1 LLSLDISRFKR
12 QKKAHRKARTD
23 FWFVSGV
30 PKLFEQ
36 GGSALAFYF
45 LNRGAVKHPC
55 VIAMSW
61 FSGSTAGAVAKL
73 EKVCREAGDAKQLK
87 QLLGGRK
94 LDLSTLVFD
103 DGWTPLHV
111 CSSKGFKDCV
121 EVLLA
126 SGASTGERLPGDG
139 TTPLM
144 LAAFAG
150 LDDVVEVLLDAGASL
165 VDTDV
170 RGFNALHYAASGGKT
185 TTCSRM
191 LDRGADVTIKNR
203 EGYSAMLLA
212 ACGGH
217 TETVAYM
224 LSNTASS
231 IAETEKK
238 GNTALHMACAGGYVR
253 LVDFLMQAGA
263 NQLALNFK
271 GKKPLDLCRP
281 ANKPDVSTIIS
292 NNVSKRILAAQY
304 DSGSAPES
312 PQQQQLQVI
321 RGGVD
326 ANGVT
331 LYPNAADLTVEAT
344 KQMRA
349 LATSAGLRMSE
360 SAAAAS
366 KNTADALMGAG
377 KNTADALVG
386 GMRLLGKGMGVVR
399 EPVRLEDIME
409 NGYAA
414 EDGEDGGQGGE
425 SESDESDGESAG
437 TSRSGSSTTGSARQF
452 VTRSNPSPSGSETG
466 SSVSGASGWD
476 SRSDGAS
483 MSRGKRAFVRS
494 RLGAAAAPATAP
506 EPETEEQLQQRM
518 LDAGW
523 GKASSGKRF
532 SSGAPPL
539 PRSRSRDRLGLAV
552 PPPPVIV
559 DQITEIY
566 KVCIPKKLPEL
577 DRVLSEYT
585 GREEELLVSL
595 RLKYKEQLAAYE
607 ARKDAMLEE
616 ASRPPVVLD
625 WLGQGLGAIGGA
637 LNAVTAPKPPD
648 NPSNPARV
656 QIAKN
661 KVEEIYHLVNPAKTK
676 DLPQIFTEW
685 AGREEELLQNVK
697 NKYRQELANIGAP
710 TAQVH
715 QPSLPPPPPPAQ
727 PAAPPAPV
735 TNPVHAPPPPPP
747 PATTASAIST

>member
-1 LLSLDISRFKR
+1 
-12 QKKAHRKARTD
+12 
-23 FWFVSGV
+23 
-30 PKLFEQ
+30 
-36 GGSALAFYF
+36 
-45 LNRGAVKHPC
+45 
-55 VIAMSW
+55 MSW
-61 FSGSTAGAVAKL
+61 FSGSTGGAVAKL
-73 EKVCREAGDAKQLK
+73 EKVCREAGDVKQLK

-111 CSSKGFKDCV
+111 CSSKGFKDCI

-263 NQLALNFK
+263 NELALNFK

-281 ANKPDVSTIIS
+281 ANKPDVSTII
-292 NNVSKRILAAQY
+292 NNNISKRNLAAQY
-304 DSGSAPES
+304 DGGSTPES

-326 ANGVT
+326 TNGVT
-331 LYPNAADLTVEAT
+331 LYPNAADITVEAT

-349 LATSAGLRMSE
+349 LASTAGLRMSE

-366 KNTADALMGAG
+366 KNTADVLMGAG

-414 EDGEDGGQGGE
+414 EDGEDGGGEGAE

-494 RLGAAAAPATAP
+494 RLGAAAAPASAP

-552 PPPPVIV
+552 PAPPVIV
-559 DQITEIY
+559 DQISEIY

-577 DRVLSEYT
+577 DRVLAEYS
-585 GREEELLVSL
+585 GREDELLVSL
-595 RLKYKEQLAAYE
+595 RLKYKEQMAAYE
-607 ARKDAMLEE
+607 ARKEAMLEE

-637 LNAVTAPKPPD
+637 LSAVTAGSKPD
-648 NPSNPARV
+648 NPKPNPNPARA
-656 QIAKN
+656 QIAKS
-661 KVEEIYHLVNPAKTK
+661 KVEEIYLLVNPAKTK

-697 NKYRQELANIGAP
+697 TKYKQELANISAP
-710 TAQVH
+710 TLQVH
-715 QPSLPPPPPPAQ
+715 QPSLPPPPPPPPAQ
-727 PAAPPAPV
+727 PAAPP
-735 TNPVHAPPPPPP
+735 P
-747 PATTASAIST
+747 PASVSVSVPAIA